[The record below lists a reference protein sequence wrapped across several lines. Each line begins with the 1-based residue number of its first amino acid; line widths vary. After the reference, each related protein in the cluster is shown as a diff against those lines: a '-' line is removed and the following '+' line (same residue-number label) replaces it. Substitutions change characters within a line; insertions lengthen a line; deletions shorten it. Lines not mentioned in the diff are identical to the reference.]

1 MIWNRLKDCYGEI
14 NKLKSTENENDYEHK
29 VGMAIKICVY
39 LIKENQRS
47 TMD

>member
-1 MIWNRLKDCYGEI
+1 MIWNRLKDYYGES
-14 NKLKSTENENDYEHK
+14 NKLKSIKNENDYKRK
-29 VGMAIKICVY
+29 VEMAIKICAY